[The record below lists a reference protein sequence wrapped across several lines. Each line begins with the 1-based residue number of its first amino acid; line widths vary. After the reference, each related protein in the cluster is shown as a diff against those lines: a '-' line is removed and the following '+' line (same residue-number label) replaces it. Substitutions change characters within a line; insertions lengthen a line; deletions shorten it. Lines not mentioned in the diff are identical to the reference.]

1 MNLLDENINDDQYHL
16 LLSWR
21 VHVRQIGRD
30 VGVAG
35 MRDEE
40 IIPFLHQLSQ
50 TTFFSSDR
58 DFSRPDLCHP
68 SHCLVYLVVRQGETA
83 QFVRQVLRHPEL
95 DSRAKRMGKVIRVT
109 REHLYIWQ
117 WHSHYREVLDWPA

>member
-1 MNLLDENINDDQYHL
+1 MNILDENINDDQYQL

-21 VHVRQIGRD
+21 VRVRHIGRD
-30 VGVAG
+30 IGIAG
-35 MRDEE
+35 MQDEE

-50 TTFFSSDR
+50 ATFFSSDR

-68 SHCLVYLVVRQGETA
+68 NYCLVHLVVKHGETA
-83 QFVRQVLRHPEL
+83 QFIRRVLRHPEL

-109 REHLYIWQ
+109 HEHLYVWQ
-117 WHSHYREVLDWPA
+117 WHSHHREILDWPT